1 MTLVTKGSMAH
12 PGLEQERSLE
22 GIAKNN
28 LPTDKPV
35 GKELATSDQGPTV
48 LPKQAE
54 QGRERHLAD
63 CSPSPILSP
72 FSCHRISGNKLIIPV
87 KTICNWQRMFAVSPE
102 SKGHFKVFPE
112 QLRKRILGVRRPWT
126 HLDIWGTLRPS

>member
-1 MTLVTKGSMAH
+1 MTLVTKGSMVH

-28 LPTDKPV
+28 LATDKPV
-35 GKELATSDQGPTV
+35 GKELATSDQGP
-48 LPKQAE
+48 KQGE

-72 FSCHRISGNKLIIPV
+72 LSCHRISGNELIIPV
-87 KTICNWQRMFAVSPE
+87 RTICDACSQCPLRARGI
-102 SKGHFKVFPE
+102 SKSS
-112 QLRKRILGVRRPWT
+112 LN
-126 HLDIWGTLRPS
+126 S